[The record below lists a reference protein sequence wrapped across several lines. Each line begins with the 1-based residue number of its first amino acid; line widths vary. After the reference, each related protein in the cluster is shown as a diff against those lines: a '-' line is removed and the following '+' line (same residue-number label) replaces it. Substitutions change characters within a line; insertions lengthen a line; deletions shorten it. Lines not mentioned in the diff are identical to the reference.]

1 MNIFSDLITLDATT
15 PSLWVNGWFK
25 ITKEELEV
33 IKGINNRIK
42 ENNNKVR
49 ESMEYQKKER
59 YNEYLR
65 LKTEF
70 EFYEDTIIENQ

>member
-1 MNIFSDLITLDATT
+1 MGIFSDLITLDATS
-15 PSLWVNGWFK
+15 PSLWVDGWFK

-42 ENNNKVR
+42 YNNEKVMK
-49 ESMEYQKKER
+49 SMEYQKKER
-59 YNEYLR
+59 YQEYLR

-70 EFYEDTIIENQ
+70 EFYKDTSIENQ

>member
-1 MNIFSDLITLDATT
+1 MGIFSDLITLDATN

-42 ENNNKVR
+42 ENNEKVR